1 MKTKGVLS
9 SFIWR
14 FAERC
19 GAQGVSFVVSLVLAR
34 ILAPEMYGTIALVNV
49 IITIFNVFVDSGL
62 GNALIQKKNADDV
75 DFSSVFY
82 FNVSVCVLLYIILYF
97 MAPMIADFYDQ
108 QDLALIVRVLG
119 ITIIISGVKNIQ
131 QAYIFKT
138 LQFKRFF
145 FSTLGGT
152 IGSAVAGIAMAY
164 KGYGVWALV
173 VQQIFNTAV
182 DTMILWITVKW
193 RPKALFSIVRLKG
206 LASYGWK
213 LLVSSLLEKT
223 YNNLRQLIIGKIYTS
238 SDLAFY
244 NKGKQFPELVTSNI
258 NTSIDSVLFPVISAN
273 QDNIEHV
280 KKMTRRSVQVSSFVI
295 WPAMIG
301 MATCADSIV
310 RILLTDKWSF
320 CVPFLQ
326 IFCLTYGFYPIHTAN
341 LNAIKAIGRSDI
353 FLKLEIG
360 KKIIGIVSIMASVHF
375 GTLAMAGAF
384 LITEPICALINATP
398 NRKLIGYSYKELI
411 SDVLPPIL
419 LSLFMSVVIYVIGII
434 SMQIYIKLLLQIF
447 AGIFIYICGAAIF
460 KFDSLSYLIKQIQ
473 TAFNL

>member
-49 IITIFNVFVDSGL
+49 IITILNVFVDSGL

-152 IGSAVAGIAMAY
+152 IGAAVAGIAMAY
-164 KGYGVWALV
+164 EGYGVWALV

-182 DTMILWITVKW
+182 DTMILWITVRW
-193 RPKALFSIVRLKG
+193 RPKALFSIARLKG

-223 YNNLRQLIIGKIYTS
+223 YSNLRQLIIGKIYTS

-258 NTSIDSVLFPVISAN
+258 NTSIDSVLFPMISAN

-419 LSLFMSVVIYVIGII
+419 LSLFMSVVIYVIGLI
-434 SMQIYIKLLLQIF
+434 SMQIYIKFLFQIF
-447 AGIFIYICGAAIF
+447 AGIFIYICGAVIF

-473 TAFNL
+473 KAFNL